1 MSANNP
7 YFVEVVESHELI
19 QRWFAN
25 ASASEALCEQ
35 LLSHFSPAFTMVGMS
50 GMLLNYPAVCA
61 FFRANGGAKAG
72 LSIEVSEMTIIAE
85 WEMARSLA
93 IRKHRHS
100 RNSRKPFASQRRS
113 LKKTVRG
120 KCYGVICMKPQRISE
135 RETQKRRDISR
146 LSVTHIK

>member
-61 FFRANGGAKAG
+61 FFRANGGGKAG
-72 LSIEVSEMTIIAE
+72 LSIEVSEMTIIVE
-85 WEMARSLA
+85 WENGAVVSY
-93 IRKHRHS
+93 KETQTQ
-100 RNSRKPFASQRRS
+100 PEQP
-113 LKKTVRG
+113 KTVRFSTAVFEKG
-120 KCYGVICMKPQRISE
+120 SQGNVIWRHLH
-135 RETQKRRDISR
+135 ETAAH
-146 LSVTHIK
+146 L

>member
-7 YFVEVVESHELI
+7 FFVEVVESHELI
-19 QRWFAN
+19 QQWFAN
-25 ASASEALCEQ
+25 ASASETLCEQ

-50 GMLLNYPAVCA
+50 GMQLNYPAVCA
-61 FFRANGGAKAG
+61 FFRANGGVKAG

-85 WEMARSLA
+85 WENGAVVSYKETQTQPEQPKTVR
-93 IRKHRHS
+93 
-100 RNSRKPFASQRRS
+100 FQRRS

-135 RETQKRRDISR
+135 HET
-146 LSVTHIK
+146 

>member
-25 ASASEALCEQ
+25 TSASEALCEQ

-50 GMLLNYPAVCA
+50 GMQLNYPAVCA

-85 WEMARSLA
+85 WENGAVVSY
-93 IRKHRHS
+93 KETQTQ
-100 RNSRKPFASQRRS
+100 PEQP
-113 LKKTVRG
+113 KTVRFSTAVFEKDRQG
-120 KCYGVICMKPQRISE
+120 KVVWRHLH
-135 RETQKRRDISR
+135 ETAAH
-146 LSVTHIK
+146 L

>member
-19 QRWFAN
+19 QQWFAN
-25 ASASEALCEQ
+25 TSASETLCEQ

-72 LSIEVSEMTIIAE
+72 LSIEVSEMTIITE
-85 WEMARSLA
+85 WENGAVVSY
-93 IRKHRHS
+93 KETQTQ
-100 RNSRKPFASQRRS
+100 PEQP
-113 LKKTVRG
+113 KTVRFSTAVFEKDSQG
-120 KCYGVICMKPQRISE
+120 KVLWRHLH
-135 RETQKRRDISR
+135 ETAAH
-146 LSVTHIK
+146 L